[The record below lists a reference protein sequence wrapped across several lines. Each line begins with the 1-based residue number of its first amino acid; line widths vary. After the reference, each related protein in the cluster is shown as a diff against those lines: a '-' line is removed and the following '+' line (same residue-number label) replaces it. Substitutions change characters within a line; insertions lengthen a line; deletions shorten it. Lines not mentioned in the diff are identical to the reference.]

1 MNTPI
6 LPAVEGPVDR
16 QVRPRPDDSDIAD
29 TLSKA
34 LRRAYSLGQTYW
46 QQADSDSY
54 AQNRRSYE
62 TQRKFDALVD
72 EVRDALFAHCKV
84 VAEAEQHA
92 CSIAVW
98 MTKMDATA
106 DDADDLTA
114 VNNELRAE
122 RDALRADAERLRAA
136 LEVYADP
143 SFYHACSFM
152 FDRPTG
158 GFDEDFDYDDEYE
171 RDMPGKHARETL
183 AAIDAAMAQ
192 KD

>member
-54 AQNRRSYE
+54 AQNRRSDE

-106 DDADDLTA
+106 DDADDKGVAGWLD
-114 VNNELRAE
+114 EAE
-122 RDALRADAERLRAA
+122 QRVKRRGAKAPCGECHLHPGERCDVCGASSGA
-136 LEVYADP
+136 
-143 SFYHACSFM
+143 
-152 FDRPTG
+152 
-158 GFDEDFDYDDEYE
+158 
-171 RDMPGKHARETL
+171 
-183 AAIDAAMAQ
+183 
-192 KD
+192 